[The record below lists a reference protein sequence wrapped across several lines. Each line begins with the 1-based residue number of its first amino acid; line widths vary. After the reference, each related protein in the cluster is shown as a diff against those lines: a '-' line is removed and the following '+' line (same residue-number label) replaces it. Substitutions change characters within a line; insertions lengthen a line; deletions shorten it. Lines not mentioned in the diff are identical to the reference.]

1 MLLFDKMENKDRTF
15 LSWNWQSNSQLF
27 DNVLNLSHF
36 LSLEINQLIIDNL
49 TWLSARW
56 KQISLN
62 TKMIPFIKFCLKR
75 YYYHRALSPSVRSL
89 TSQLIKN
96 SDISEGIRL
105 SLWEIKICNS
115 YIYFKKDE
123 IRRPL
128 ARKSRKNETSDVD
141 ESKQPLRV
149 TRYTR
154 LYLFRRL

>member
-62 TKMIPFIKFCLKR
+62 TKMIPFIKFCLKCL
-75 YYYHRALSPSVRSL
+75 LSQSVISVVRSL